1 MKKRFSIG
9 TKLTVSFGVVVVL
22 ALLVSGCALWSIR
35 KLGHRLENASGA
47 LARKLHLSG
56 TVDAATSA
64 MLAHQRGMY
73 LSTYAGDTAGAQNSK
88 TLFRAAAARGK
99 AALDE
104 IEPLLNEAG
113 DKKLVL
119 SLKADIASWLAVF
132 PELERL
138 SDSGDAAGAWRLGRD
153 RTLTLQHRTEAAS
166 REIAASIKSLNDEE
180 RKAAATETAAA
191 NGFVWTVL
199 MLTAAAA
206 TVVYAVVRSL
216 NRDLRIVAH
225 EMAVT
230 ANQLAHA
237 ATEVTAATQELA
249 KGASDHAATLEETSA
264 SSEELTSMTRKNS
277 DSSRAAAERMLNVD
291 RRVADA
297 NKTLEQMVGSMNEIN
312 ASSDKISKIIRV
324 IDEIAF
330 QTNILALNAAVEA
343 ARAGDA
349 GMGFAVVADEVRNL
363 AQRSAQA
370 AKDTA
375 GLIEESI
382 TRSAEGKTKL
392 GQVSGAI
399 HAITSGSGEV
409 KALVDQVSM
418 GSEEQARGIEQIN
431 RAVLHMEKITQDAAA
446 TADQNA
452 SSSRELTSLAENLRG
467 VVDRLQSLVGQRA
480 EVQGDRETAATG
492 DGFTWRKSQAIEAGT
507 HNVLDKGKKLDQR
520 ADVSSTVA
528 TEEPP
533 FAAPES
539 AVRVD
544 RTELPLD
551 GDFRNF

>member
-1 MKKRFSIG
+1 
-9 TKLTVSFGVVVVL
+9 
-22 ALLVSGCALWSIR
+22 
-35 KLGHRLENASGA
+35 
-47 LARKLHLSG
+47 
-56 TVDAATSA
+56 
-64 MLAHQRGMY
+64 
-73 LSTYAGDTAGAQNSK
+73 
-88 TLFRAAAARGK
+88 
-99 AALDE
+99 
-104 IEPLLNEAG
+104 
-113 DKKLVL
+113 
-119 SLKADIASWLAVF
+119 
-132 PELERL
+132 
-138 SDSGDAAGAWRLGRD
+138 
-153 RTLTLQHRTEAAS
+153 
-166 REIAASIKSLNDEE
+166 
-180 RKAAATETAAA
+180 
-191 NGFVWTVL
+191 
-199 MLTAAAA
+199 
-206 TVVYAVVRSL
+206 L
-216 NRDLRIVAH
+216 NRDLRIVGH

-297 NKTLEQMVGSMNEIN
+297 NKMLEQMVGSMNEIN

-382 TRSAEGKTKL
+382 ARSVEGKKKL

-399 HAITSGSGEV
+399 HAITSGAGEV
-409 KALVDQVSM
+409 KALVDQVSL
-418 GSEEQARGIEQIN
+418 GSEEQTRGIEQIN
-431 RAVLHMEKITQDAAA
+431 RAVLHMERITQDAAA
-446 TADQNA
+446 AAEQNA
-452 SSSRELTSLAENLRG
+452 SSSRELTTLATNLRG

-480 EVQGDRETAATG
+480 EVPDAEEQAATAG
-492 DGFTWRKSQAIEAGT
+492 DGFTRRKLQAIGAGT
-507 HNVLDKGKKLDQR
+507 RNVLDKGRKLAQC
-520 ADVSSTVA
+520 ANVSSPVA

-533 FAAPES
+533 SAAPES
-539 AVRVD
+539 AACVD
-544 RTELPLD
+544 RSELPLD